1 MMVGKFL
8 MSGLILLMSEITLAA
23 VEVKNPTDQN
33 GNLLITK
40 EVHAELQLKAMQA
53 PLSKVLNNIARQT
66 GVRINYSVL
75 PGAKVTATCVGSTL
89 RQVLEC
95 LLVGKADLV
104 FRYAQAVPRENES
117 QPLEEV
123 WVVTA
128 KPDAGMM
135 AALVHSPVEV
145 QQHLA
150 TKPEKTD
157 QGTEPDQTDALLK
170 MADSNL
176 PAERVEAMGRLLAG
190 GRKGD
195 VAVKETLVAAL
206 ADPDA
211 MVRVRALS
219 SLAHREGAGA
229 SAALHQALHDSDVSV
244 RLTAVDNAGH
254 DETIL
259 QQALTDSDAN
269 VRQLAEIRLK
279 RLEKADVVF

>member
-104 FRYAQAVPRENES
+104 FRYAQAVSRENES

-229 SAALHQALHDSDVSV
+229 SEALHQALHDSNVSV

-279 RLEKADVVF
+279 RLEKADIVF